1 MNYSIIIPFF
11 NEENNVIKLNDEI
24 NSTVKKLIND
34 NREFEIIYIDDG
46 SKDNTFKKLKET
58 LKNNVKTTLVRHKIN
73 YSQSSAIFTGVSISK
88 YENLI
93 FLDGDGQNDPSNISE
108 MIKIYENGYDM
119 VSGWRKNRKDN
130 FYSRNLPSK
139 LANFIIRIFTK
150 SKLHDHGCAIK
161 VLKKDIIDYKISWG
175 DFHRL
180 LAARISFYNWRIKEI
195 VVNHRP
201 RLSGKSKYGINRVF
215 RILIDLAYMHIF
227 KFTGRPSIYFFGKF
241 GLWCFFGSL
250 ISFVYMIY
258 NKIYLNVDL
267 DSTPLPILVV
277 MLTIMGFLF
286 LFMGLISQLLMN
298 IGSNKDSDH
307 IQEKI
312 ENLN

>member
-24 NSTVKKLIND
+24 NSIVKKLIND

-58 LKNNVKTTLVRHKIN
+58 LKNNVKTILVRHKIN

-93 FLDGDGQNDPSNISE
+93 FLDGDGQNDPSNISD
-108 MIKIYENGYDM
+108 MISIYETGYDM

-130 FYSRNLPSK
+130 YFSRNLPSK
-139 LANFIIRIFTK
+139 LANLIVRIFTK

-161 VLKKDIIDYKISWG
+161 VLKKDIIDYRISWG

-180 LAARISFYNWRIKEI
+180 LAARISFDNWKIKEI
-195 VVNHRP
+195 EVNHRP
-201 RLSGKSKYGINRVF
+201 RVSGQSKYSMNRVF
-215 RILIDLAYMHIF
+215 RILIDLIYMNIF
-227 KFTGRPSIYFFGKF
+227 KFSERPSIYFFGKF
-241 GLWCFFGSL
+241 GLWSFFSSL
-250 ISFVYMIY
+250 VVFLYMIY
-258 NKIYLNVDL
+258 NKIFLNVDL
-267 DSTPLPILVV
+267 DQTPLPILTVF
-277 MLTIMGFLF
+277 LLFMGFLF
-286 LFMGLISQLLMN
+286 LFIGLLSQLILN
-298 IGSNKDSDH
+298 IKSDDNLSNYIK
-307 IQEKI
+307 EKI
-312 ENLN
+312 EN